1 MSSVPVP
8 EGPPSPYSDDLA
20 LAGAC
25 LSGDEAAWERLI
37 ATYRPILYRAADAID
52 PSGGS
57 RDLADGLFADLY
69 GLRERDG
76 QRQSL
81 LRYYQG
87 RSRLGTWLRAV
98 LAQRHIDR
106 LRANRRNEPLEKIE
120 QAEQIGQTDLL
131 SAAPADDAEPE
142 RARYVSA
149 MQQALK
155 SAIGALDPRDRLR
168 LASYYAQDMTL
179 AAIGRLLKEHE
190 ATVSRHLTRTRRELR
205 DAVEAR
211 LRKDFAM
218 NNETMAECFRSV
230 SGDAGTIDLADLVDS
245 GPDRKVPLLD
255 RSTG

>member
-52 PSGGS
+52 PSGSS

-98 LAQRHIDR
+98 LAQRHIDK
-106 LRANRRNEPLEKIE
+106 LRANRRHEPLEKIE

-131 SAAPADDAEPE
+131 LSAPPDDADSRARALCERDATGVEVRDWRARPARPSAPGQLLRAGHDAGGNWPPAE
-142 RARYVSA
+142 RARS
-149 MQQALK
+149 
-155 SAIGALDPRDRLR
+155 DR
-168 LASYYAQDMTL
+168 LASPDAN
-179 AAIGRLLKEHE
+179 AARSARGCGGAVAER
-190 ATVSRHLTRTRRELR
+190 LR
-205 DAVEAR
+205 DEQRNHSGVFS
-211 LRKDFAM
+211 LR
-218 NNETMAECFRSV
+218 FR
-230 SGDAGTIDLADLVDS
+230 
-245 GPDRKVPLLD
+245 RCRHD
-255 RSTG
+255 RSGRSRGFWPGSQGSAA